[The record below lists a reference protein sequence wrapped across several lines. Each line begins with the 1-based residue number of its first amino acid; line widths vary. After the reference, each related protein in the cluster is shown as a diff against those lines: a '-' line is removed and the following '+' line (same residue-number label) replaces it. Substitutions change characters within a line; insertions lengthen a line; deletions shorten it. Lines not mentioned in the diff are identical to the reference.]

1 LTVGP
6 DRSDGG
12 AQRGRRSVDPDPDW
26 RVEERD
32 GVRLVRCG
40 PINRIAGVQHAF
52 STRGAEGDE
61 RFDLGG
67 PDEETPAVARRRRA
81 FMLASGL
88 GRRRPIVLRQVHG
101 ATVVDADEVPR
112 GAARAEADGVV
123 AIADESRLWAPAVR
137 WADCVPVLLAAR
149 DGRGVAAV
157 HSGWRGTVARVVP
170 EAIARLRERGVA
182 PGELVAGLGPAI
194 GDCCYEVGEEV
205 ATAVACAAGAG
216 PDRVSRRSEGR
227 TTLDLRRA
235 IRIQLERAGLRR
247 GAIHV
252 APWCTACAADL
263 FFSYRREGAAAGRQM
278 ACIGW
283 PAGGPP

>member
-1 LTVGP
+1 MTLRP
-6 DRSDGG
+6 DQSGGG
-12 AQRGRRSVDPDPDW
+12 ARRGRASVDPDPDW
-26 RVEERD
+26 RVEESD
-32 GVRLVRCG
+32 GVRFVRCG
-40 PINRIAGVQHAF
+40 PMGRIAGVQHAF
-52 STRGAEGDE
+52 STRGAEGGE

-67 PDEETPAVARRRRA
+67 ADEKTPAVERRRRA

-88 GRRRPIVLRQVHG
+88 GRRRPTVLRQVHG

-112 GAARAEADGVV
+112 GAARVEADGAV
-123 AIADESRLWAPAVR
+123 AVAEESRLRAPAVR

-149 DGRGVAAV
+149 DGRAVAAV

-170 EAIARLRERGVA
+170 AAIAQLLARGVA
-182 PGELVAGLGPAI
+182 PSELVACLGPAI

-205 ATAVACAAGAG
+205 ATAVARAAGAE
-216 PDRVSRRSEGR
+216 PDRVTRCSEGR
-227 TTLDLRRA
+227 VALDLRRA